1 LLFLTLDVDVDEDLL
16 FLTLDADVDGDFLF
30 LFWTTALSTASFGGY
45 TISTGC
51 LGTTMLVS
59 VLAKAAFF
67 CLFFGR
73 PLQATLNKS

>member
-1 LLFLTLDVDVDEDLL
+1 
-16 FLTLDADVDGDFLF
+16 
-30 LFWTTALSTASFGGY
+30 
-45 TISTGC
+45 
-51 LGTTMLVS
+51 MLVS